1 MHLRTLRKRRGWTQV
16 ELSRQTKIAQNS
28 ISRLER
34 DRHARPAMATV
45 IALAKA
51 LQVAPTS
58 IQFGPPRRRRQ
69 GGPLAARRPAGGA
82 RSAAGP

>member
-16 ELSRQTKIAQNS
+16 ELSRQTEIAQNS

-58 IQFGPPRRRRQ
+58 IRFGPPRR
-69 GGPLAARRPAGGA
+69 ARMPQER
-82 RSAAGP
+82 RSAAPPRETKGGAAC